1 MEHYR
6 EKLHSAA
13 ELLQSYVEDSP
24 GFAKTVGIRDGRMVS
39 LREQYERRKAS
50 FAAKPNP
57 VFTLKDYV
65 TIGISVLALG
75 TTLFFN
81 VFLKTDDVRGAFRG
95 SPPEFRV
102 SGEDLFVLVDASLV
116 VTNTGNRAATIVGA
130 YLLLVSYKDKN
141 VPDNGDKNVPDSAC
155 FRRVLSL
162 TLFDLKPVVLKAGEA
177 AVIRLNFEKEAR
189 GVFPNIEKDG
199 PQILACMGVA
209 VLTPSAIFDS
219 YPVPRMIAEV
229 KEGEPRLL
237 KFKRLVNELAPFII
251 YRKWSLFW

>member
-162 TLFDLKPVVLKAGEA
+162 TLFDLKP
-177 AVIRLNFEKEAR
+177 
-189 GVFPNIEKDG
+189 NIEKDG

>member
-1 MEHYR
+1 M
-6 EKLHSAA
+6 
-13 ELLQSYVEDSP
+13 
-24 GFAKTVGIRDGRMVS
+24 GIRDGRMIS

-50 FAAKPNP
+50 TAAKPNP
-57 VFTLKDYV
+57 AFTRKDYV
-65 TIGISVLALG
+65 TIGISLLALG

-102 SGEDLFVLVDASLV
+102 SGDDLFVQVDASLV

-130 YLLLVSYKDKN
+130 YLLLAPYKDKS
-141 VPDNGDKNVPDSAC
+141 VPDIGNKNVPDSAC
-155 FRRVLSL
+155 MRRVLSL
-162 TLFDLKPVVLKAGEA
+162 TSFDLKPVVLKAGEA
-177 AVIRLNFEKEAR
+177 AVIPLNFETEAR
-189 GVFPNIEKDG
+189 GVFPGIENEG

-219 YPVPRMIAEV
+219 DPVPLMIAEV

-251 YRKWSLFW
+251 HRKWSLIW